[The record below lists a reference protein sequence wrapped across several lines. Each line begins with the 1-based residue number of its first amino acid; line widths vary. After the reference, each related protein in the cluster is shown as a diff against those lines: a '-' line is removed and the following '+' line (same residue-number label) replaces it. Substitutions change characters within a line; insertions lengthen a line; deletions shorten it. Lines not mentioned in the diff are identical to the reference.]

1 MKSLNKYLVVSLFMA
16 SLFSFQSCNMLDEEI
31 YGQVTAEE
39 LMQNEANLV
48 LLLAQP
54 YADMKFVHD
63 HWGYWGV
70 NTLTADEGLCPT
82 RAGGDWND
90 SGYWKNLNTHNW
102 NAYGEAFKSIW
113 NRTVSGA
120 VLCNGLLATFAEAS
134 EETKEKEIYKQYVG
148 ELEVLRS
155 YYYYMLF
162 DCFGRIPYM
171 EDYSDRVEELMTP
184 PVVWAHLVACLERN
198 APNMKVVDDGNRQVL
213 LGRVSQGMAYTLL
226 ARLYLNAESFGCTPE
241 NVMAA
246 KRTVDSPYGEAGSN
260 PLTEVGIDIQSEQDF
275 YTNAAR
281 CCDKVIESGSYSI
294 ENDYF
299 KNFLIDNSASKENI
313 LVIVEDGLKTN
324 ERNVDK
330 VKNKLQITFLTLHYV
345 HQKLW
350 PDLRDKPWNGFCA
363 RPNFMDIYNDED
375 VRGAGEKNGN
385 HNTHRYAWLLGPVY
399 GQGVDT
405 IIVDEGKSCQM
416 DSIVILTKD
425 VLCDTVKSSKT
436 YRDPS
441 VEDNCLSFAVRTA
454 GARMIKYEIDTA
466 GLYRYCE
473 NDFVLF
479 RYADVILMKKEA
491 LLRGGQ
497 SENPSNYE
505 ADYELMKARAFKY
518 SANPAAA
525 YAAAYPDADQLT
537 DDLTGGILAER
548 GRELVWECSR
558 RRDLIRFGQFENV
571 QYVTGKGKEATRRW
585 FPIPFTI
592 LNNAS
597 VKEDGTKYWTQNE
610 GY

>member
-1 MKSLNKYLVVSLFMA
+1 MKNWNKYLLISVLITTILGMSG
-16 SLFSFQSCNMLDEEI
+16 CKDMLEEEL
-31 YGQVTAEE
+31 YGQVTAEQ
-39 LMQNEANLV
+39 LMQNEDNLI
-48 LLLAQP
+48 LLLAKP
-54 YADMKFVHD
+54 YADMKFIHD

-113 NRTVSGA
+113 NRTINGA
-120 VLCNGLLATFAEAS
+120 VLCNSLLSTFADAS
-134 EETKEKEIYKQYVG
+134 EETKQKEIYKQYVG

-171 EDYSDRVEELMTP
+171 ENYSDTTMELMTP
-184 PVVWAHLVACLERN
+184 PVVWAHLVSCLERN
-198 APNMKVVDDGNRQVL
+198 APNMQVVNDANRQVL
-213 LGRVSQGMAYTLL
+213 LGRVTQGMAYTLL

-246 KRTVDSPYGEAGSN
+246 QRVEKTIYGDIGSH
-260 PLTEVGIDIQSEQDF
+260 PLEEVNINIQSAEDF

-281 CCDKVIESGSYSI
+281 CCDKVINSGSYSI
-294 ENDYF
+294 EDDYF
-299 KNFLIDNSASKENI
+299 SNFRIDNSASRENI

-324 ERNVDK
+324 EENVDK
-330 VKNKLQITFLTLHYV
+330 VKNKLQINFLTLHYV

-350 PDLRDKPWNGFCA
+350 PKLQDKPWNGFCA
-363 RPNFMDIYNDED
+363 RPDYMKIYNAED
-375 VRGAGEKNGN
+375 VRGAGEENGN
-385 HNTHRYAWLLGPVY
+385 HNKHRYAWLVGPVY
-399 GQGVDT
+399 GQDVDT
-405 IIVDEGKSCQM
+405 IIVDEGKSCAM
-416 DSIVILTKD
+416 DSVVILTKD
-425 VLCDTVKSSKT
+425 VLCDTVSSSKT
-436 YRDPS
+436 YRKPTD
-441 VEDNCLSFAVRTA
+441 ENCLSYALRTA

-466 GLYRYCE
+466 GVYRYCE

-497 SENPSNYE
+497 SQDPLNYQV
-505 ADYELMKARAFKY
+505 AYDDMKKRSFKY
-518 SANPAAA
+518 SANPSAA
-525 YAAAYPDADQLT
+525 YATAYPDADQIT
-537 DDLTGGILAER
+537 DDLLGGILAER
-548 GRELVWECSR
+548 GRELVWECCR
-558 RRDLIRFGQFENV
+558 RRDLIRFGQFEKL
-571 QYVTGKGKEATRRW
+571 QYVTQTSPTRRW
-585 FPIPFTI
+585 FPIPFTV
-592 LNNAS
+592 LNTSNIR
-597 VKEDGTKYWTQNE
+597 EDGTKYWTQNE

>member
-1 MKSLNKYLVVSLFMA
+1 MKNLNKYFLISVLTVAAFA
-16 SLFSFQSCNMLDEEI
+16 FSGCKDMLEEDLH
-31 YGQVTAEE
+31 GRVTASD
-39 LMQNEANLV
+39 LMENEDNLIM
-48 LLLAQP
+48 LLAQP

-90 SGYWKNLNTHNW
+90 SGYWRNLNTHNW
-102 NAYGEAFKSIW
+102 NAYGDAFKCIW
-113 NRTVSGA
+113 NRTISGA
-120 VLCNGLLATFAEAS
+120 VLCNSLLETFDGATD
-134 EETKEKEIYKQYVG
+134 ETKEKAIYKQYVG

-171 EDYSDRVEELMTP
+171 EDYSDRVDALMEP
-184 PVVWAHLVACLERN
+184 QVVWAHLVACLERN
-198 APNMKVVDDGNRQVL
+198 APNMQVVDDGNRQAL

-246 KRTVDSPYGEAGSN
+246 KRTVNTKYGEKGSN
-260 PLTEVGIDIQSEQDF
+260 PLTEVGIKIASAQDF
-275 YTNAAR
+275 YTNACR
-281 CCDKVIESGSYSI
+281 CCDEVIKSGSYAI
-294 ENDYF
+294 EDDYF
-299 KNFLIDNSASKENI
+299 TNFKIDNSGSKENI
-313 LVIVEDGLKTN
+313 LVIIEDGTKIN

-330 VKNKLQITFLTLHYV
+330 VKNKLQINFLTLHYV

-350 PDLRDKPWNGFCA
+350 PGLQDKPWNGFCA
-363 RPNFMDIYNDED
+363 RPNYMDIYDKED
-375 VRGAGEKNGN
+375 VRGAGEENGN
-385 HNTHRYAWLLGPVY
+385 HNSHRYAWLLGPIY

-405 IIVDEGKSCQM
+405 VIVDEGKSCKM
-416 DSIVILTKD
+416 DSVVILTQA
-425 VLCDTVKSSKT
+425 VLCDTVTKKPT
-436 YRDPS
+436 D
-441 VEDNCLSFAVRTA
+441 DNCLAYALRNA

-466 GLYRYCE
+466 GTYRYCE

-491 LLRGGQ
+491 LVRGGK
-497 SENPSNYE
+497 SDNATNYQ
-505 ADYELMKARAFKY
+505 ADYDKMKARAFKY
-518 SANPAAA
+518 SADPAGA
-525 YAAAYPDADQLT
+525 YAKAYPDADQVKE
-537 DDLTGGILAER
+537 DLLGGILAER
-548 GRELVWECSR
+548 GRELVWECTR
-558 RRDLIRFGQFENV
+558 RRDLLRFGQFEKV
-571 QYVTGKGKEATRRW
+571 QYVTQTSPTRRW

-592 LNNAS
+592 LKNG
-597 VKEDGTKYWTQNE
+597 KLREDGTPYWTQNE

>member
-1 MKSLNKYLVVSLFMA
+1 MKSLNKSLLISVLMVAVFG
-16 SLFSFQSCNMLDEEI
+16 LTSCEDMLQEEI

-39 LMQNEANLV
+39 LMQNEDNLI
-48 LLLAQP
+48 LLLAKP

-102 NAYGEAFKSIW
+102 NVYGEAFKSIW
-113 NRTVSGA
+113 NRTSNGA
-120 VLCNGLLATFAEAS
+120 VLCNRLLATFDEAS
-134 EETKEKEIYKQYVG
+134 EETKKKDIYAQYVG

-171 EDYSDRVEELMTP
+171 ENYSDTVMELMAP

-198 APNMKVVDDGNRQVL
+198 APNMQVVDDANRNTL
-213 LGRVSQGMAYTLL
+213 LGRVTQGMAYTLL
-226 ARLYLNAESFGCTPE
+226 ARLYLNAVSFGCTPE

-246 KRTVDSPYGEAGSN
+246 ARPMDSKYGKKGSH
-260 PLTEVGIDIQSEQDF
+260 PLEEVGITISSNDDF

-294 ENDYF
+294 EDDYF
-299 KNFLIDNSASKENI
+299 SNFMIKNEASRENI
-313 LVIVEDGLKTN
+313 LVIVEDGSKTN
-324 ERNVDK
+324 EENVDK
-330 VKNKLQITFLTLHYV
+330 VKNKLQIYFLTLHYV

-350 PDLRDKPWNGFCA
+350 PKLQDKPWNGFCA
-363 RPNFMDIYNDED
+363 RPDYMNIFNEED

-385 HNTHRYAWLLGPVY
+385 HNKHRYAWLLGPIY
-399 GQGVDT
+399 GQKTDT
-405 IIVDEGKSCQM
+405 IIVDEGKSCAM
-416 DSIVILTKD
+416 DSVVILTQEIK
-425 VLCDTVKSSKT
+425 CDTAKYAQT
-436 YRDPS
+436 D
-441 VEDNCLSFAVRTA
+441 DNCLSYALRTS
-454 GARMIKYEIDTA
+454 GARNIKYEIDTA
-466 GLYRYCE
+466 GVYRYCE

-491 LLRGGQ
+491 LVRGGS
-497 SENPSNYE
+497 SENPNNYLTE
-505 ADYELMKARAFKY
+505 YEKMKARAFKH

-525 YAAAYPDADQLT
+525 YAAAYPDADQVT
-537 DDLTGGILAER
+537 NDLLGGILAER
-548 GRELVWECSR
+548 GRELSWECCR
-558 RRDLIRFGQFENV
+558 RRDLIRFEQFENI
-571 QYVTGKGKEATRRW
+571 QYVTNKALTRRW
-585 FPIPFTI
+585 FPIPFTVI
-592 LNNAS
+592 NNS
-597 VKEDGTKYWTQNE
+597 NVREDGTKIWTQNE